1 MRMCFAL
8 LLCLM
13 LLLSPAFAQVID
25 LPIEAGPGLEYDWN
39 NYISETEY
47 LDPSLSV
54 KIYEGGRI
62 HDTNYLYAI
71 IKIQSPTQ
79 LRTAMAYKYNSS
91 YTVIGEKMAEAN
103 NAVIAV
109 NGDYFNYYKHGYL
122 VRQGVEYRNRPDK
135 YWDTLIIDQ
144 YGDFHTI
151 IEPTK
156 AKIQQWQDEHPDL
169 EVINSFNFGPVFI
182 QNGLPRTDKFS
193 NVMNYFQIAGHKEYA
208 RMAFCQLDT
217 LTYMFVS
224 CESVLDEGS
233 DGMTLD
239 QFMDCLEEID
249 EKVTEYDI
257 QTAYN
262 IDGGG
267 SATMVFEERKVNSLT
282 NPKVRDLCDIIYFA
296 SAWQPE

>member
-1 MRMCFAL
+1 MYQRILAFV
-8 LLCLM
+8 LM
-13 LLLSPAFAQVID
+13 LLLATSACAEIID
-25 LPIEAGPGLEYDWN
+25 LPIEAGPGPEYDWN
-39 NYISETEY
+39 NYISATEY
-47 LDPSLSV
+47 EDPSLSV
-54 KIYEGGRI
+54 KVYEGGRI

-71 IKIQSPTQ
+71 IKIASPTQ

-91 YTVIGEKMAEAN
+91 FTVIGEKMAEAN

-135 YWDTLIIDQ
+135 HWDTLIIDQ
-144 YGDFHTI
+144 HGDFHVI
-151 IEPTK
+151 IEPSK
-156 AKIQQWQDEHPDL
+156 AKIQEWQAAHPDL
-169 EVINSFNFGPVFI
+169 TPINTFNFGPVFI
-182 QNGLPRTDKFS
+182 LDGQPRTDKFS
-193 NVMNYFQIAGHKEYA
+193 NVKNYFQIAGHREYA

-224 CESVLDEGS
+224 TESVLDENS

-239 QFMDCLEEID
+239 QFMDCLQEID

-257 QTAYN
+257 RVAYN

-267 SATMVFEERKVNSLT
+267 SATMVFGEKKINSLT

-296 SAWQPE
+296 SAWQE

>member
-1 MRMCFAL
+1 MRTYMAIL
-8 LLCLM
+8 LAVVM
-13 LLLSPAFAQVID
+13 LFSAAAAEIVD
-25 LPIEAGPGLEYDWN
+25 LPIEAGPGPEYNWD
-39 NYISETEY
+39 NYLSETEY
-47 LDPSLSV
+47 EDPSLSV

-71 IKIQSPTQ
+71 IKIASPTQ
-79 LRTAMAYKYNSS
+79 LRTAMAYKYSSS
-91 YTVIGEKMAEAN
+91 YVVIGEKMAEAN

-109 NGDYFNYYKHGYL
+109 NGDYFNFNTHGYL

-144 YGDFHTI
+144 NGDFHTI

-156 AKIQQWQDEHPDL
+156 AKIQQWKADHPDL
-169 EVINSFNFGPVFI
+169 QVINSFNFGPVFI
-182 QNGLPRTDKFS
+182 RDGQPVTDKFS
-193 NVMNYFQIAGHKEYA
+193 TVKNYFQIAGHKEYA
-208 RMAFCQLDT
+208 RMAFCQLDK

-224 CESVLDEGS
+224 CESVLDENS

-239 QFMDCLEEID
+239 QFMDCLQEID
-249 EKVTEYDI
+249 DKIEEYDI
-257 QTAYN
+257 QVAYN

-267 SATMVFEERKVNSLT
+267 SATMVFAERKINSLT

-296 SAWQPE
+296 SAWVE